1 MKILMHAKS
10 DPGNLRECNEDYCE
24 LDQENQLV
32 VMCDGMGGHRAG
44 AIASQLGAH
53 TFTTCYRSSHSELHP
68 LIASDLDPSLQEFA
82 AAAVS
87 SVRLANLRIFQRSNS
102 DTQLRGMGT
111 TISAAVF
118 RDNTACIC
126 HVGDSRV
133 YRLRGS
139 ELKQLTED
147 HTWVNELIKDN
158 EIREDDPFYEE
169 KRHVLTRALGISDA
183 TKIDV
188 IIDPVRKNDIYIFC
202 TDGLS
207 NALSADIIREI
218 VQAGADDL
226 EVSCGTL
233 VESAKRI
240 DGSDNISV
248 ALVRIVKRD
257 KPKSK
262 FKHSRTTLLRENEK
276 TLSVERKFLQN
287 QFNGRPSR
295 SPVVLGFLSLLLLIL
310 ITSFLW
316 DRFSIRD
323 IVDQWP
329 LFDKKTHTED
339 RVVHDASGD
348 PDIRF
353 STEQGKN
360 DVPEIKNVSQFQ
372 SSSLSNSSGD
382 SGIVYLLGI
391 EKMPRVSKAHVL
403 LNGEEIG
410 KLDEYR
416 DQGIRMPPGEN
427 AIQII
432 DDHGDLLFELTNMV
446 LLKGGVKAIELQ

>member
-10 DPGNLRECNEDYCE
+10 DPGNLRECNEDYYE

-44 AIASQLGAH
+44 AIASQLGVH
-53 TFTTCYRSSHSELHP
+53 TFKNSYHSPHSELHP
-68 LIASDLDPSLQEFA
+68 LIASDLDPSIQDFA

-87 SVRLANLRIFQRSNS
+87 SVRLANLRIYQKSNS

-111 TISAAVF
+111 TLSAAVF
-118 RDNTACIC
+118 RENTACIC

-139 ELKQLTED
+139 ELIQLTED

-158 EIREDDPFYEE
+158 EIKEDDPFYEE

-183 TKIDV
+183 TKIDL
-188 IIDPVRKNDIYIFC
+188 IIDPVKKNDIYIFC

-207 NALSADIIREI
+207 NSLSDDIIREI

-248 ALVRIVKRD
+248 ALVRIAKRD

-262 FKHSRTTLLRENEK
+262 FTHYRTTLLRENEK

-287 QFNGRPSR
+287 EFNGRPSR
-295 SPVVLGFLSLLLLIL
+295 SPVILGFLSLLLLIL

-316 DRFSIRD
+316 DPFSIRH

-329 LFDKKTHTED
+329 LFSETTHSED
-339 RVVHDASGD
+339 MDVSNASGEPNIISSNSQETD
-348 PDIRF
+348 DA
-353 STEQGKN
+353 
-360 DVPEIKNVSQFQ
+360 PELTSVSQFQ

-382 SGIVYLLGI
+382 SGLVYLLGI
-391 EKMPRVSKAHVL
+391 EKVPRISKAHVL
-403 LNGEEIG
+403 LNGQEIG

-446 LLKGGVKAIELQ
+446 LLKGGVKAIELE